1 LATRCCSKAPCFVL
15 HNALHVVEEINLWSS
30 AWGPCVARCQGSFPT
45 HSTGT
50 LESSIATLRHQLDRL
65 GDAIEVNIQG
75 DWLFTDGV
83 ALSNP
88 SYCWYAV
95 ALNIFVPSRPLLDD
109 WRLPY
114 SLILYGLVLFQ
125 GPSYSS
131 LL

>member
-1 LATRCCSKAPCFVL
+1 MRCCSKAPCFVL

-30 AWGPCVARCQGSFPT
+30 AWGLCVARCQWSYPT

-50 LESSIATLRHQLDRL
+50 LESSIGTLQQKLDRL
-65 GDAIEVNIQG
+65 GDAIEVDIQG
-75 DWLFTDGV
+75 DWFFTDGV
-83 ALSNP
+83 AFSNAG
-88 SYCWYAV
+88 YCWYSV
-95 ALNIFVPSRPLLDD
+95 GLNIFVPSSPLLDD

-114 SLILYGLVLFQ
+114 RLILYRLVLFL